1 MSNKKTALVIMAA
14 GMGSRFGG
22 LKQLTPVGPAG
33 ELIIDYSVF
42 DAKRAGFDKVY
53 FIIKEEIYKDFK
65 QVVGDRISKYIET
78 DYIMQEL
85 AKLPKGYSAPDGRTK
100 PYGTGHAVWCG
111 KDTIKEDFVV
121 INADDYYG
129 PKCFKLLHD
138 FLINNNNNESEDKLH
153 IAMAGFVLKN
163 TVSKNGSTSRGI
175 CEVDGDGYLSTVTE
189 RTHIECRGEAIEY
202 TEDDCKT
209 WTRLDE
215 NALVSMN
222 CWAFPQKVLDN
233 FEVQLKEF
241 LDTFK
246 NEGINPLKAEFYLPS
261 VASRLINED
270 KVDCAVLKTED
281 QWYGMTYQEDLV
293 DVKNALNEKMLNGI
307 YPAKLWN

>member
-1 MSNKKTALVIMAA
+1 MANKKTALVIMAA

-33 ELIIDYSVF
+33 ELIIDYSIF

-53 FIIKEEIYKDFK
+53 FIIKEEIAADFK
-65 QVVGDRISKYIET
+65 EVVGDRISKYIET

-85 AKLPKGYSAPDGRTK
+85 VKLPEGYNVPEGRTK

-129 PKCFKLLHD
+129 PQCFKLLHE
-138 FLINNNNNESEDKLH
+138 FLVNSNNEAEDKLH

-175 CEVDGDGYLSTVTE
+175 CEVDDNSFLKTVTE
-189 RTHIECRGEAIEY
+189 RTHIECRNGGIEF
-202 TEDDCKT
+202 TEDGGES
-209 WTRLDE
+209 WTKLNEDV
-215 NALVSMN
+215 LVSMN
-222 CWAFPQKVLDN
+222 CWAFPQKTLEH
-233 FEVQLKEF
+233 FEIQLKEF

-246 NEGINPLKAEFYLPS
+246 NEGVNPLKAEFYLPS
-261 VASRLINED
+261 VASRLINEG
-270 KVDCAVLKTED
+270 KVDAKVLKTED
-281 QWYGMTYQEDLV
+281 QWYGMTYKEDLV
-293 DVKNALNEKMLNGI
+293 DVKNALNQKMLEGI